1 MLSSTLVC
9 NNYVYFDT
17 YVPKL
22 VMSVLK
28 ENFEF
33 KMVRYQKV
41 PKAQH
46 FTQTQLLSSPEL
58 LRLKVL

>member
-1 MLSSTLVC
+1 MYILTPSE
-9 NNYVYFDT
+9 

>member
-1 MLSSTLVC
+1 MYILTPSE
-9 NNYVYFDT
+9 
-17 YVPKL
+17 YVPKF

-41 PKAQH
+41 PKAQN